1 MVKAVEA
8 TAAIA
13 PLVKRHS
20 IWGDYAQ
27 LFKVR
32 VTSLIV
38 ITAWAGYYM
47 GAAKSNG
54 GSLSWTLLSA
64 LWGIGLTSAG
74 AAALNEVLERDLD
87 ARMRRTQDR
96 PLPAGRMD
104 MATGWIAGSTA
115 ILVGSVSLALMT
127 NVLTGVLAFATA
139 VSYLALYTP
148 L

>member
-27 LFKVR
+27 LFKIR

-47 GAAKSNG
+47 GAAKSG
-54 GSLSWTLLSA
+54 AESISWTLLNA

-74 AAALNEVLERDLD
+74 AAALNEVFERDLD
-87 ARMRRTQDR
+87 ARMRRTKDR

-104 MATGWIAGSTA
+104 LVTGAVAGCVATLLGTV
-115 ILVGSVSLALMT
+115 LLA
-127 NVLTGVLAFATA
+127 
-139 VSYLALYTP
+139 
-148 L
+148 